1 MAINGNQIILK
12 RYISGSW
19 TTIGYIRSQEPE
31 THADMQEVSSPNQ
44 GQWREFLSGRKDW
57 KMTASWI
64 VGVTSQIYWLL
75 EVGEKYKLRCEDRNN
90 ANIYVEGY
98 AYVEQCRVT
107 MTRGNI
113 IQGSFVFRGT
123 GPLSQT
129 PLT

>member
-31 THADMQEVSSPNQ
+31 THADMQETSSPNQ

-57 KMTASWI
+57 KMTANWI

-98 AYVEQCRVT
+98 AYVEQCRIT

-129 PLT
+129 PLA